1 MTDTFVYGPR
11 KGGRRWV
18 SWLGWT
24 ALGLAAFGA
33 GFAAFVT
40 TH

>member
-1 MTDTFVYGPR
+1 VNDTWAFGP

-24 ALGLAAFGA
+24 ALGVASFGA